1 MLFFLEKVIL
11 TMKLFTMTLL
21 QRLKK
26 NEKELQK
33 VRGCS
38 PLTHGWQTQRFAK
51 ADRKW
56 DYYAEIKRK
65 LMQEKETKICKCE
78 NPVRDVEYVDMC
90 GVCGDC
96 IQEKKNQCYLIKNTT
111 EVASEK
117 VLAVN

>member
-1 MLFFLEKVIL
+1 
-11 TMKLFTMTLL
+11 MKLFTMTLL

-56 DYYAEIKRK
+56 DYYAEIKQK

-96 IQEKKNQCYLIKNTT
+96 IQEKNNQCYLKKTQPEAAN
-111 EVASEK
+111 EK
-117 VLAVN
+117 VLDANKLKKTKNG